1 MKTCSRPKSSKV
13 IPCTIILFVIF
24 VHFNPGSAQVF
35 DDFSDGN
42 FSSNPAWQGDTQQ
55 FQITNS
61 SAIPAEMK
69 PALQLNA
76 EGSDTSYLVVPNNL
90 MMNTE
95 WVFWAKLSFNTSANN
110 FARVYLVSDQQN
122 LENQLNGY
130 FVQVGGQE
138 DSIALYRQSGFAVE
152 KLISGSVAFTGNS
165 SNVMRIKVT
174 FDVDHNWTLFSDVE
188 GGFNFSFEGSA
199 NDNTF
204 TSTAFFGIWCKF
216 TSSNSTKFYFDE
228 FSVNE
233 IIIDTIPP
241 EVVAVNPVSQSLL
254 DLQFSEPVELS
265 SAQHLQN
272 YFLNTI
278 GNPITAIRDQ
288 DNDAIVH
295 LEFGQNFQPGVNY
308 TLTVN
313 NLEDLAG
320 NKTENETAFFQFEPP
335 SEIAFYDVVIN
346 EIMTDFN
353 PPPAGL
359 PEADFLELYN
369 RSSHAINLDGCTI
382 KPRESSDPIVFPEV
396 WIEPDS
402 FLIIVLNSDVELFQ
416 QYGAVVGLPGFTMNN
431 EGRIVLRNPDG
442 SMICSVNYTDD
453 WYKDDEKKT
462 GGWSLEQVDPH
473 HPCSGILNW
482 SAADDLNGGTPGRE
496 NSVNNLNITFPE
508 VVSVHISGT
517 NTVIMNFSHV
527 MDSLSLVNKLAY
539 NVDGGIGSPQS
550 VITDNQEFTSVTLTF
565 SSSFQVSINY
575 LLTISDTIFNCCG
588 DFIPLSSAYPL
599 IMPSEAG
606 IYDVVINEIMADP
619 DPPNGLPEY
628 EYIEIYNTT
637 SSYLRMEN
645 WTLQVGST
653 DKLIPSFIIEPGKY
667 IIFTEDEAA
676 NLYGLLARTFG
687 FSSLGLTNAGT
698 SLKLINQDGI
708 VISSVTYRDDWYG
721 NDDKAE
727 GGWSLEQID
736 PANPCPGEEN
746 WTVSLDERGGS
757 PGSQNSVFSQ
767 NPVIPFATK
776 VISLDD
782 KTFEVSFNQWM
793 DEQTIINPAA
803 YAVDR
808 GVGNPVNAYTDG
820 LNTDRV
826 ILEFSEP
833 LEKRILYTLSLTTD
847 LKSCIGQPVSQ
858 DTEILFGIPEAAD
871 QNDVVINEV
880 LFNPADDGVDFVE
893 IYNRSDKIIDLKE
906 LMLGTIEINQFEPN
920 DTVLK
925 SVSAENALLLSAD
938 YLVLTTDPFKVKE
951 QYLTVNP
958 SGFIRMA
965 SYPSFNN
972 DKGTV
977 ILATA
982 SGSTVDVFT
991 YSEEMHY
998 PLLNSFDGVSLER
1011 IHFNRPASDPTNW
1024 HSASQDCG
1032 FATPAY
1038 KNSQFSETSEAG
1050 DQITIDPE
1058 IFSPDNDGFN
1068 DVVNINYMFDE
1079 PGYSCSVFV
1088 YDAQGR
1094 QVNQLVSNEL
1104 LGTQGT
1110 FSWDGRSD
1118 ANQKATIGIY
1128 IIFIEAY
1135 DLNGNIKRYKKTV
1148 VLAGK
1153 L

>member
-1 MKTCSRPKSSKV
+1 MKTSYQPKSSN
-13 IPCTIILFVIF
+13 IISCAISLFLILAPCLQ
-24 VHFNPGSAQVF
+24 GSAQVF

-42 FSSNPAWQGDTQQ
+42 FTAAPPWQGDTQQ

-61 SAIPAEMK
+61 SAIPPEMK

-95 WVFWAKLSFNTSANN
+95 WLFWVKLSFNTSANN
-110 FARVYLVSDQQN
+110 FARIYLASDQQD
-122 LENQLNGY
+122 LESQLNGY

-138 DSIALYRQSGFAVE
+138 DSIALYRQSGLTID

-165 SNVMRIKVT
+165 SNIMRIKVT
-174 FDVDHNWTLFSDVE
+174 CDTEHNWTLFSDVE
-188 GGFNFSFEGSA
+188 GGFDFSFEGSA
-199 NDNTF
+199 TDNTF
-204 TSTAFFGIWCKF
+204 TSTTFFGIWCKF

-241 EVVAVNPVSQSLL
+241 EIISVNPVSQSKL

-265 SAQHLQN
+265 SSQHPQN
-272 YFLNTI
+272 YFVNTI

-288 DNDAIVH
+288 DDVAIVH

-308 TLTVN
+308 ILTVN
-313 NLEDLAG
+313 NVEDLAG
-320 NKTENETAFFQFEPP
+320 NKTENETAVFQFEPP

-369 RSSHAINLDGCTI
+369 RTSHAINLDGCTI

-402 FLIIVLNSDVELFQ
+402 FLVVVLNSDVGSFQ

-442 SMICSVNYTDD
+442 SLICSVNYTDD
-453 WYKDDEKKT
+453 WYKDEVKKT

-473 HPCSGILNW
+473 HPCSGISNW
-482 SAADDLNGGTPGRE
+482 SAAVNINGGTPGNE
-496 NSVNNLNITFPE
+496 NSVNGLNIALPE

-517 NTVIMNFSHV
+517 NTVIMYFSHV
-527 MDSLSLVNKLAY
+527 MDSLPLVNKFAY
-539 NVDGGIGSPQS
+539 SVDGGVGAPQS
-550 VITDNQEFTSVTLTF
+550 VITDTQEFTSVTLTF

-653 DKLIPSFIIEPGKY
+653 EKLIPSFIIEPGEY

-687 FSSLGLTNAGT
+687 FSSLGLTNTGT

-708 VISSVTYRDDWYG
+708 LISSVTYRDDWYG
-721 NDDKAE
+721 DADKAE

-736 PANPCPGEEN
+736 PTNPCPGEEN
-746 WTVSLDERGGS
+746 WTVTIDERGGS
-757 PGSQNSVFSQ
+757 PGSQNSVYTQ

-776 VISLDD
+776 VISMDD

-793 DEQTIINPAA
+793 DEQSLIIPEA
-803 YAVDR
+803 YTVSR
-808 GVGNPVNAYTDG
+808 GVGHPIQAFTDG
-820 LNTDRV
+820 LSTDKV
-826 ILEFSEP
+826 ILQFSEP
-833 LEKRILYTLSLTTD
+833 LEKRILYTLTLTSD

-858 DTEILFGIPEAAD
+858 DTEILFGIPEAAV

-893 IYNRSDKIIDLKE
+893 IYNRSDKIIDISE
-906 LMLGTIEINQFEPN
+906 LMLGTIDINQFEPN

-925 SVSAENALLLSAD
+925 SVSEDNALLFSAD
-938 YLVLTTDPFKVKE
+938 HLVLTTDPVKVKE
-951 QYLTVNP
+951 QYLTLNP

-965 SYPSFNN
+965 SYPAFNN

-977 ILATA
+977 ILTTA
-982 SGSTVDVFT
+982 SGSTVDAFT

-998 PLLNSFDGVSLER
+998 PLLNSFDGISLER
-1011 IHFNRPASDPTNW
+1011 INYSRPASDPTNW
-1024 HSASQDCG
+1024 HSASEDCG

-1038 KNSQFSETSEAG
+1038 KNSQYSDIGAVN
-1050 DQITIDPE
+1050 DDITIDPE
-1058 IFSPDNDGFN
+1058 IFSPDNDGFD
-1068 DVVNINYMFDE
+1068 DVVNINYKFDE
-1079 PGYSCSVFV
+1079 SGYSCSVFV
-1088 YDAQGR
+1088 FDAQGM

-1110 FSWDGRSD
+1110 FSWDGRTD
-1118 ANQKATIGIY
+1118 ASQKATIGIY
-1128 IIFIEAY
+1128 IIFVEAY
-1135 DLNGNIKRYKKTV
+1135 DLNGNIKRFKKTV